1 MYNSLTGSTPHRP
14 TRREYATSR
23 SCHQVIALVARE
35 KNVPFQAITH
45 RRRNLLPIA
54 RARQLAMYLSHVVL
68 GRTLSE
74 IGEVFGRDRT
84 TVSYACALIEDMRDD
99 RRFDDEVAGLE
110 RQIEAGLALV
120 GSEQHG

>member
-1 MYNSLTGSTPHRP
+1 MYDSSSSTICRP
-14 TRREYATSR
+14 ARRRTAAPR
-23 SCHQVIALVARE
+23 SCHDVIALVARQ
-35 KNVPFQAITH
+35 KNVPIPVLMH

-68 GRTLSE
+68 GRTLAE

-99 RRFDDEVAGLE
+99 PQFDDEVLGLE
-110 RQIEAGLALV
+110 RQIEAGMAAAKAV
-120 GSEQHG
+120 THG